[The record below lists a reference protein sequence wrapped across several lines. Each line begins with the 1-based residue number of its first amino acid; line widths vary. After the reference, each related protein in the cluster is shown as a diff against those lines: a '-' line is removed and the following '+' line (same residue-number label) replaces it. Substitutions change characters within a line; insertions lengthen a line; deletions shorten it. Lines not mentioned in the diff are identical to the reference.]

1 MKILFIYSVQKSL
14 LLKKPLKAQEDI
26 QMGIA
31 QLSAVLKQAGHE
43 TDLLVLDRKYKKQN
57 TALIDNKLH
66 ANRYGLVCFTSVF
79 SEFNFISEVAQYVKS
94 IDDDV
99 FTILG
104 GTHVTISPEDSY
116 LDIFDA
122 LCIGEGENA
131 LLELA
136 NKLDRKEDISSIPN
150 LWLKHAGQ
158 IIKNKTID
166 FIQDLDSLP
175 FVDRDLWQPYI
186 FDTHTRLTVLVGR
199 GCPYNCTY
207 CCNHRIRKV
216 ADGKYVRVRSPKNII
231 AELNYLSARFPG
243 ITEYFLEIETLGA
256 NLSWLVQLCDEIYQF
271 NKNREQKLAFGA
283 NLRVYNNLDI
293 ELVFSNLKKANFES
307 IIIGLESGSER
318 VRTQVL
324 NRQYQNDTIIKA
336 ADCARKHGIKIGVFN
351 LIGLPTETLSDFN
364 ETLKMNQLIQPD
376 WHATSIFFPYKG
388 TRLYD
393 MAEELRL
400 LPHELNFKEERQHAT
415 LDLPGFSRKQV
426 QQQFDSFHYNVYKV
440 RKDKSP
446 IKTILFLTQKV
457 LGHNF
462 MANAKNKVIVILAYL
477 NMKTNLV
484 KIIQKA

>member
-1 MKILFIYSVQKSL
+1 MNILFIYSVQKSL
-14 LLKKPLKAQEDI
+14 LIKKPLKAQEDI

-57 TALIDNKLH
+57 TALIDNKLR
-66 ANRYGLVCFTSVF
+66 ANCYGLVCFTSVF
-79 SEFNFISEVAQYVKS
+79 SEFNFITDVARYVKS
-94 IDDDV
+94 TSNV

-104 GTHVTISPEDSY
+104 GTHVTISPEESY

-122 LCIGEGENA
+122 LCIGEGEDA
-131 LLELA
+131 LLKLA
-136 NKLDRKEDISSIPN
+136 NKLDKKDDISSIPN
-150 LWLKHAGQ
+150 LWLKQNGL
-158 IIKNKTID
+158 IVKNETSD

-186 FDTHTRLTVLVGR
+186 FDTRTRLTVLVGR

-216 ADGKYVRVRSPKNII
+216 AGGKYVRMRSPKNII
-231 AELNYLSARFPG
+231 AELDSLSAKFPVV
-243 ITEYFLEIETLGA
+243 TEYFLEIETLGA
-256 NLSWLVQLCDEIYQF
+256 NLNWLVQLCDEIYLF
-271 NKNREQKLAFGA
+271 NKNRERKLTFGA
-283 NLRVYNNLDI
+283 NLRVYDNLDV

-307 IIIGLESGSER
+307 VIIGLESGSER

-324 NRQYQNDTIIKA
+324 NRQYQNATIIKA
-336 ADCARKHGIKIGVFN
+336 VNCARRHGIKIGVFN
-351 LIGLPTETLSDFN
+351 LVGLPTETLADFN

-393 MAEELRL
+393 MAEELGL
-400 LPHELNFKEERQHAT
+400 LPRELNFKEERQHAT
-415 LDLPGFSRKQV
+415 LDLPGFSREQV

-440 RKDKSP
+440 RTDKSP
-446 IKTILFLTQKV
+446 IKTILFLIQKIF
-457 LGHNF
+457 GHNF
-462 MANAKNKVIVILAYL
+462 MANVKNKVIVILASL
-477 NMKTNLV
+477 NIKNNLM
-484 KIIQKA
+484 KIIQK